1 MIKGERAV
9 VKVDDDEGWQG
20 LLSMSETRLVG
31 RFSSKLCALTIAEF
45 DQLLFMYCSC

>member
-20 LLSMSETRLVG
+20 LLRMSETHLVG
-31 RFSSKLCALTIAEF
+31 MLP
-45 DQLLFMYCSC
+45 